1 MGNTQP
7 KRIIPLIEQDPQ
19 FNQIV
24 QNSVVNTLQPIA
36 TNYGMELGKNYG
48 SQFGELYGKKISKQL
63 QQNTQTFEQQFA
75 QNFSRQFMTEFSKS
89 LATNM
94 GQNTPNSTKG
104 INIKPPSGVYIP
116 GPIQNSNYA
125 TIYGQ

>member
-24 QNSVVNTLQPIA
+24 QNSVVNTLQPLA

-48 SQFGELYGKKISKQL
+48 SQFVELYGKQISTQL
-63 QQNTQTFEQQFA
+63 QQNTQTFEKQFA
-75 QNFSRQFMTEFSKS
+75 QNFSRQFMTEFSK
-89 LATNM
+89 NFY
-94 GQNTPNSTKG
+94 GNIQTPANPQ
-104 INIKPPSGVYIP
+104 ILNVKPTGLYIP
-116 GPIQNSNYA
+116 GPVQSGNYQ
-125 TIYGQ
+125 TLNRF